1 MKVLITGG
9 AGFLGTHITDM
20 LLSEGNQVFV
30 IDNYETASR
39 DSLAPNEALTVVEGS
54 ITDKVLMKSLFDRST
69 PDLVIHSAA
78 SYKDPTNWEKDV
90 DVNVRGTVITV
101 NEAIRHRVKRF
112 IYLQTALCYGAAK
125 ERPITL
131 NHPLAPI
138 TSYSIS
144 KTAGEQYVAISE
156 LSYVSLRLANI
167 YGARHYS
174 GPIPTFYK
182 KIKNDEQVTIYD
194 TSRDFI
200 DIDDF
205 LSLLRIIIDKPE
217 ISGCFNV
224 SSGVDTPIKEIYDL
238 VAKHL
243 SYNKPEMVNIL
254 PLISEDVASL
264 LLDPSETKKVFDW
277 ECKISLQEGLGNL
290 FSWYDAN
297 VFGETY
303 THLRIK

>member
-9 AGFLGTHITDM
+9 AGFLGTHIVDM
-20 LLSEGNQVFV
+20 LLSEENQVFV
-30 IDNYETASR
+30 IDNYETASH
-39 DSLAPNEALTVVEGS
+39 DSLTPNEALEVVEGS
-54 ITDKVLMKSLFDRST
+54 ITNKALMQSLFDRAT

-78 SYKDPTNWEKDV
+78 SYKDPTDWEKDT

-101 NEAIRHRVKRF
+101 NEAIKHGVKRF

-131 NHPLAPI
+131 NHPLAPL

-144 KTAGEQYVAISE
+144 KTAGEQYVTISE

-167 YGARHYS
+167 YGERHYS
-174 GPIPTFYK
+174 GPIPTFYR

-200 DIDDF
+200 DIKDF
-205 LSLLRIIIDKPE
+205 LSLLKLAIDKPE

-224 SSGVDTPIKEIYDL
+224 SSGVDTPIKDIYGL
-238 VAKHL
+238 IAKHF
-243 SYNKPEMVNIL
+243 SYNKPEMVSIL

-264 LLDPSETKKVFDW
+264 LLDPSETKKTFDW
-277 ECKISLQEGLGNL
+277 ECKISLNEGLCNL
-290 FSWYDAN
+290 LSWYDN
-297 VFGETY
+297 NEVGETY